1 MKRLFSERMS
11 QPRPRVLETL
21 DANVR
26 AAVLQMIQTRI
37 ANNAF
42 GLAFPDQC
50 PDNRGN
56 SGTDERAL
64 QANMA
69 VFHVVWPPTAIHMDH
84 DELTDAQIFDLLE
97 YSFEHVAKP
106 VPRDFHSYFSHYHFD
121 YDQPGGRQDLLMEV
135 NRLFEHNGLAYE
147 LRDGQ
152 VERMAPTVLQQV
164 LTHQAFS
171 TGDATLDQL
180 LTTARDKFL
189 NRDLTIR
196 REALEKLW
204 DAWERLKS
212 LRDPQDK
219 RRSTQMLL
227 DQSTPEP
234 QMRDRIEAE
243 ARQLTEIGNNFF
255 IRHTEVNKPPITES
269 RHVDYL
275 FHRLFSFL
283 RMVLQAHNVQL

>member
-1 MKRLFSERMS
+1 MS
-11 QPRPRVLETL
+11 QPKPRVLETL
-21 DANVR
+21 DTNVR
-26 AAVLQMIQTRI
+26 VAVLQMIQTRI
-37 ANNAF
+37 TNNAF

-50 PDNRGN
+50 ADGRGN
-56 SGTDERAL
+56 AGTDKRAL
-64 QANMA
+64 QADMA
-69 VFHVVWPPTAIHMDH
+69 GFHVVWPSAAIDMDQ
-84 DELTDAQIFDLLE
+84 DEVTDAQIFDLLE

-106 VPRDFHSYFSHYHFD
+106 VPRDFHSYFSHHHFD
-121 YDQPGGRQDLLMEV
+121 YDQLSGRQDFLADV

-147 LRDGQ
+147 LREGQ
-152 VERMAPTVLQQV
+152 VERTAPTVLQQV
-164 LTHQAFS
+164 LTHRAFS

-180 LTTARDKFL
+180 LTTAHDKFL

-219 RRSTQMLL
+219 KRSIQMLL
-227 DQSTPEP
+227 DHSTSEP
-234 QMRDRIEAE
+234 QLRDRIEVE
-243 ARQLTEIGNNFF
+243 ARQLTEIGNEFL
-255 IRHTEVNKPPITES
+255 IRHTEVNKLPITES

-283 RMVLQAHNVQL
+283 RMVLQAHDVQF